1 VTVNETNTSRCGRT
15 DTEGAASAAPS
26 LPPEG
31 HPPRGFGSIA
41 GLTRFLE
48 RTSAWLAGALLVI
61 NVGDILLGVLFRYV
75 FKSSVIWTEEVAR
88 FSLVWLVLLGA
99 PGALYRGDHMAI
111 EFLLP
116 RFPRWARLPL
126 GLFRLGVTVFV
137 LGLLIWFGAQNVAG
151 TWTMRTMA
159 LNIPKAI
166 PLSAVPLGMGMLL
179 LLSLL
184 LAVERGLVPSPSLPE
199 KTNIPSDA
207 DPPGNASEEHGAPTS
222 PGE

>member
-1 VTVNETNTSRCGRT
+1 MTVNETNTFRCGRT
-15 DTEGAASAAPS
+15 DTEGTAPAVPS
-26 LPPEG
+26 VPPEKS
-31 HPPRGFGSIA
+31 PPRECKHIA

-48 RTSAWLAGALLVI
+48 RASAWLAGALLAI

-116 RFPRWARLPL
+116 RFPRWAQMPL
-126 GLFRLGVTVFV
+126 ALFRLGVTVFV
-137 LGLLIWFGAQNVAG
+137 LGLLIWFGTQNVTG

-179 LLSLL
+179 VLSLL
-184 LAVERGLVPSPSLPE
+184 LAVERGLVPSPSSPE
-199 KTNIPSDA
+199 NTNMPSNADA
-207 DPPGNASEEHGAPTS
+207 PDDASEEHGASTS
-222 PGE
+222 PRE